1 MLVLGSGNGILHGY
15 NPGTITKSY
24 DYIRSGA
31 TSLGYRAN
39 KTYDGSTST
48 SGVTFGNSSVVGS
61 NGLPN
66 EVSVTLNN
74 PTLTYDNKNFN
85 NNSKT
90 ITADS
95 AYTIS
100 SATHSRHGRFMG

>member
-1 MLVLGSGNGILHGY
+1 MNNVTAEDFIQYNYSGGGSVLGSGNGILHGY

-48 SGVTFGNSSVVGS
+48 SGITFGNSSVVGA

-74 PTLTYDNKNFN
+74 PTLTY
-85 NNSKT
+85 T
-90 ITADS
+90 ARILITTAKL
-95 AYTIS
+95 
-100 SATHSRHGRFMG
+100 